1 MTYTDIQKAL
11 MRHMGQWPGLAETP
25 VWVDGAIIPAAV
37 KSARDGAM
45 RAPWIRFTI
54 IWSKAFTA
62 GAGSKPC
69 RRIPGVITAE
79 IYYPRVDNVQIN
91 GLSKNPAVEVLRIAD
106 SLAEHFGYW
115 QESYI
120 STLATSVVN
129 VEPESDWYRRNVVT
143 DFDAD

>member
-11 MRHMGQWPGLAETP
+11 MRHMGQWSGLSETP
-25 VWVDGAIIPAAV
+25 VWVDGSIIPQAV
-37 KSARDGAM
+37 SQARSGTP
-45 RAPWIRFTI
+45 RGPWIRFTI

-62 GAGSKPC
+62 GVGSTPC

-79 IYYPRVDNVQIN
+79 IYYPRVDIN
-91 GLSKNPAVEVLRIAD
+91 SVASVANDASLETLRIAD
-106 SLAEHFGYW
+106 SLSDHFQYW
-115 QESYI
+115 QDDKL

-129 VEPESDWYRRNVVT
+129 VDPEDDWYRRNVVT